1 MIGYNNN
8 NDIKMFSP
16 HNKNIQNH
24 NDSLSVYGWKLNAS
38 ESARSSTALLAHG
51 AVATVLSSPR
61 VIVVVNDVIS
71 IIHISLG

>member
-1 MIGYNNN
+1 
-8 NDIKMFSP
+8 MFSP

-38 ESARSSTALLAHG
+38 ESARSTAILAHG
-51 AVATVLSSPR
+51 IVVVLSSPR

>member
-1 MIGYNNN
+1 
-8 NDIKMFSP
+8 MFSP
-16 HNKNIQNH
+16 QNKNIQNH

-38 ESARSSTALLAHG
+38 ESARSTAILTHG
-51 AVATVLSSPR
+51 IVVVVLSSPR